1 MARSGPGAAPPPY
14 PEGMKILLP
23 DTVPLDPALPEGW
36 EAVVVDARAEIPA
49 AHRDAEVLVVWG
61 ASRRHLASAAQD
73 LPSLRLVQSL
83 SAGVEGILAAG
94 FADEVVIAA
103 GSGLHSQT
111 VSEHAL
117 ALLLSLLRRLPE
129 SREAQQR
136 GEWSTELGG
145 LHPLHPEGRLTTL
158 IGARVLIW
166 GFGQI
171 GQTLA
176 PILRSLGAEVR
187 GAARSAG
194 TRGGFPVIAD
204 QDVLDALPEVDV
216 LVNILPATEQTQGA
230 VGREVLAALP
240 DHAILINVGR
250 GATVDQAALREAL
263 EAGTLGGA
271 GLDVTD
277 PEPLPAEDP
286 LWAAPRLLITPHAA
300 GGRPVGADER
310 IAANVQA
317 LRDGQEILHVEAR

>member
-1 MARSGPGAAPPPY
+1 
-14 PEGMKILLP
+14 MKILIPDTIPLTPELP
-23 DTVPLDPALPEGW
+23 DGW
-36 EAVVVDARAEIPA
+36 EAVVIDAREAIPA
-49 AHRDAEVLVVWG
+49 EHHDAAVLVVWG
-61 ASRRHLASAAQD
+61 ASRRHLASAAEH
-73 LPSLRLVQSL
+73 LGELRLVQSL
-83 SAGVEGILAAG
+83 SAGIDGILAAG
-94 FADEVVIAA
+94 FGPGVEIAA
-103 GSGLHSQT
+103 GAGLHSLT

-136 GEWSTELGG
+136 HEWSAELGG
-145 LHPLHPEGRLTTL
+145 LQPLHPEGRLTTL

-171 GQTLA
+171 GQNLA
-176 PILRSLGAEVR
+176 PTLQALGAEVR

-194 TRGGFPVIAD
+194 TRNGIEVIAEE
-204 QDVLDALPEVDV
+204 DVLAALPEVDV
-216 LVNILPATEQTQGA
+216 LIDILPATEQTTGA

-250 GATVDQAALREAL
+250 GATVDQDALRQAL
-263 EAGTLGGA
+263 EAGTLGSA
-271 GLDVTD
+271 GLDVTT

-286 LWAAPRLLITPHAA
+286 LWHAPRLLITPHAA

-310 IAANVQA
+310 ISMNLRA
-317 LRDGQEILHVEAR
+317 LVDGTERLHVAAR

>member
-1 MARSGPGAAPPPY
+1 
-14 PEGMKILLP
+14 MKILLP
-23 DTVPLDPALPEGW
+23 DTLPLDPVLPEGW
-36 EAVVVDARAEIPA
+36 EAVTIDARAEIPA
-49 AHRDAEVLVVWG
+49 EHHDAAVLVVWG
-61 ASRRHLASAAQD
+61 ASRRHLSSAAENLQD
-73 LPSLRLVQSL
+73 LQLVQSL
-83 SAGVEGILAAG
+83 SAGVDGILAAG
-94 FADEVVIAA
+94 FEADVVIAA
-103 GSGLHSQT
+103 GAGLHSLT

-136 GEWSTELGG
+136 HEWSSELGG
-145 LHPLHPEGRLTTL
+145 LQPLHPEGRITTL

-171 GQTLA
+171 GQNLA
-176 PILRSLGAEVR
+176 PTLKALGAEVR

-194 TRGGFPVIAD
+194 TRAGFEVISD
-204 QDVLDALPEVDV
+204 EQVQDALPEVDV
-216 LVNILPATEQTQGA
+216 LIDILPATEQTAGV

-240 DHAILINVGR
+240 DHAVLINVGR
-250 GATVDQAALREAL
+250 GATVDQVALREAL

-277 PEPLPAEDP
+277 PEPLPAGDP
-286 LWAAPRLLITPHAA
+286 LWDAPRLLITPHAA

-310 IAANVQA
+310 ITANLRA
-317 LRDGQEILHVEAR
+317 LVEGDELLHVAAR